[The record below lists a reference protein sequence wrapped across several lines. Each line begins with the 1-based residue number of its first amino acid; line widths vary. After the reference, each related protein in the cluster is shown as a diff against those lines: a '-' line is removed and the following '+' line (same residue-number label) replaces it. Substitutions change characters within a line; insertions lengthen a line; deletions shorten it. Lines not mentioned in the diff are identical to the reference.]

1 VSGKGA
7 EGVNAQRPDEG
18 RRGDRRNY
26 TLEELCALPFI

>member
-1 VSGKGA
+1 VSGKEA
-7 EGVNAQRPDEG
+7 EGVKAQRPEG